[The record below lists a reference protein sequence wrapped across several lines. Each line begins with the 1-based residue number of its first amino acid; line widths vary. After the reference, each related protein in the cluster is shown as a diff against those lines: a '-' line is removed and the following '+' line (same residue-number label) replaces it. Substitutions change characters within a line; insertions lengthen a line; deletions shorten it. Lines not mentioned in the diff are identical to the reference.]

1 MTTTTKVQETTLEI
15 TKTLKAP
22 VEKVYKTWTE
32 PEHIAKWFGCGK
44 TASVKVAQD
53 LRVGG
58 DFRVEMHCTDGEIAT
73 VHGTYKEIVENKK
86 LVYTWTNN
94 SVEYPANDTLV
105 TVEFISRGNETELVL
120 KHENFTRPVSAQG
133 HSMGWGASLEKFESL
148 FASTQ

>member
-1 MTTTTKVQETTLEI
+1 MTTTTKIQETTLEI

-32 PEHIAKWFGCGK
+32 AEHMTKWFGCGK
-44 TASVKVAQD
+44 TARVNVTQD

-58 DFRVEMHCTDGEIAT
+58 NFRVEMHCTDGEVAI

-94 SVEYPANDTLV
+94 SEEFPAADTLV
-105 TVEFISRGNETELVL
+105 TVEFISKGNETELML
-120 KHENFTRPVSAQG
+120 KHENFTKPVSAQG
-133 HSMGWGASLEKFESL
+133 HSMGWGASLEKFGSL
-148 FASTQ
+148 FESAK